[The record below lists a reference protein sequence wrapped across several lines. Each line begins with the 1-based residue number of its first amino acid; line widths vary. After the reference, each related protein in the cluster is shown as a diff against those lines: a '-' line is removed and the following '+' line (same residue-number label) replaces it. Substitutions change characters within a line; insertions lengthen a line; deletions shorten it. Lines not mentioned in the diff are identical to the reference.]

1 MMNET
6 TQERVKFINKEMF
19 EKAGHEVLEDELSKT
34 DKMSGMA
41 AMAIG
46 MQTMAVI
53 EKLKAKL
60 FGEEEEDE

>member
-19 EKAGHEVLEDELSKT
+19 EKAGHEVLEDEIDRT
-34 DKMSGMA
+34 DKISGMA
-41 AMAIG
+41 AMAVG
-46 MQTMAVI
+46 MQTMIVI

-60 FGEEEEDE
+60 FGEEEENE